1 MVNKASVVFAILCLV
16 SIILLGIHYISDYF
30 NYKIILEFSP
40 TLTVS
45 FDNLLRNT
53 ILFIII
59 MIGWILTNALLVL
72 ALYASSKHDSRW

>member
-1 MVNKASVVFAILCLV
+1 MVNKASIVFAILCLA

-30 NYKIILEFSP
+30 NYKIMLYFSP

-53 ILFIII
+53 IVFIII
-59 MIGWILTNALLVL
+59 MIGWVLTNALLIL
-72 ALYASSKHDSRW
+72 ALYASSKHESGW